1 MMGANLWLFMGA
13 VSGLV
18 SVAAGAFGAHGLRG
32 RLSPELLAVFET
44 GARYQMY
51 HALLLCVVGGLLFR
65 LGATAAGTLNMCGG
79 LLVGGTVL
87 FSGSLYVLA
96 LTGQRYFGAITP
108 LGGLCFLAAWGT
120 LAIAALRGTLTPG

>member
-1 MMGANLWLFMGA
+1 MGANVWLFLGA

-32 RLSPELLAVFET
+32 RLAPEMLAVFET

-51 HALLLCVVGGLLFR
+51 HALLLCVVGGLLGR
-65 LGATAAGTLNMCGG
+65 ATAAAGTLNLCGG
-79 LLVGGTVL
+79 LLVAGTVL

-96 LTGQRYFGAITP
+96 LTGQRSLGAITP
-108 LGGLCFLAAWGT
+108 LGGLCFMAAWGV
-120 LAIAALRGTLTPG
+120 LAVAALRGTLTAG